1 SESIKDIAKSLGA
14 NHEVVRMWIKQFEYH
29 GIRAFEKGYTTYS
42 AQYKLDV
49 LNYMFENGTSPNETA
64 VIFNISSPGLIRKW
78 RIQLHQKGV
87 DALKSKKKGRQSMTK
102 DNQKSI

>member
-1 SESIKDIAKSLGA
+1 M
-14 NHEVVRMWIKQFEYH
+14 VRMWIKQFEYH
-29 GIRAFEKGYTTYS
+29 RIQAFEKGYTTYS

-64 VIFNISSPGLIRKW
+64 VIFNISLPELIRKW

-87 DALKSKKKGRQSMTK
+87 DAPKSKKKGRQSMTK
-102 DNQKSI
+102 DNQKSIKETNTNRRVSRSITS